1 MMTDQKLSPGLIPGD
16 DLNLS
21 VDDLLLLN
29 GRANASLALEQSKNL
44 ALRQAY
50 NQIRADFEAYKENQK
65 AFADAKEAGSKPIDK
80 KTK

>member
-1 MMTDQKLSPGLIPGD
+1 MTDQTPELVPGD
-16 DLNLS
+16 NLNLS

-29 GRANASLALEQSKNL
+29 GRANASLALEQTKNL

-50 NQIRADFEAYKENQK
+50 NQLRADFEAYKTNQK
-65 AFADAKEAGSKPIDK
+65 VVVDK

>member
-1 MMTDQKLSPGLIPGD
+1 MMTDQKPSPGLIPGD
-16 DLNLS
+16 ELNLS

-50 NQIRADFEAYKENQK
+50 NQLRAEFESYKENN
-65 AFADAKEAGSKPIDK
+65 KPVDK